1 MNRTINADALLM
13 QTSANDQGYLQTDC
27 LANLVRA
34 TTNTCSE
41 GEVKEF
47 KFQSKDGIT
56 DWEKMSKESEVS
68 IENNFVTAFDTITG
82 QLLQKEDLQLM
93 LDSPDS
99 LKDLV
104 LFVPSLKAIAE
115 ARRDVKKLHNF
126 EFLMGEDNDPTN
138 NPKVGSKTFRKQ
150 DFESR
155 KEYIRGVLFHKL
167 DGKSLLNFQ

>member
-1 MNRTINADALLM
+1 
-13 QTSANDQGYLQTDC
+13 
-27 LANLVRA
+27 
-34 TTNTCSE
+34 
-41 GEVKEF
+41 
-47 KFQSKDGIT
+47 
-56 DWEKMSKESEVS
+56 
-68 IENNFVTAFDTITG
+68 
-82 QLLQKEDLQLM
+82 M

-115 ARRDVKKLHNF
+115 ARRVVKKLHNF

-167 DGKSLLNFQ
+167 DGKSLLNFQWTDSHNSHLMTQTS